1 MDKQAVELSEIT
13 QSQKKKKKVF
23 SSLIIETEKRAN
35 KPQNMLIYNYVMLH
49 WYKSKYNS
57 SLQ

>member
-13 QSQKKKKKVF
+13 QSQKKNKLY
-23 SSLIIETEKRAN
+23 SSRIIETEERAN

-49 WYKSKYNS
+49 WYKNKYNS
-57 SLQ
+57 NLQ

>member
-13 QSQKKKKKVF
+13 QSQKKKKVF
-23 SSLIIETEKRAN
+23 SSLIIETEERAN

-49 WYKSKYNS
+49 WCKSKYNS
-57 SLQ
+57 NLQ